1 MKRNILKGILI
12 GAIIVIGLF
21 LLLQLVPYGR
31 DHTNPPVIAEP
42 KWDSPQTRQL
52 AARAYFDYHSNET
65 IWPWYTNIAP
75 SSWLVQYD
83 VDKGRDEF
91 NFSEWQFNPIEETEE
106 LAEVIQE
113 GEMPPSQYLLIHPE
127 ARLTNTEKSLLIQG
141 FFATLGTGSD

>member
-52 AARAYFDYHSNET
+52 AARACFDCHSNET

-91 NFSEWQFNPIEETEE
+91 NFSEWQSNPIEETEE

-127 ARLTNTEKSLLIQG
+127 ARLTSTEKSLLIQG